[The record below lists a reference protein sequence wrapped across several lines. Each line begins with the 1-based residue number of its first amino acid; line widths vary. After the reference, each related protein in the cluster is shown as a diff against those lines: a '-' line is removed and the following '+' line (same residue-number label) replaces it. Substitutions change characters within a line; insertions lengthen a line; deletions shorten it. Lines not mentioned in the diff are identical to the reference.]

1 MVKNDNFN
9 RLTDE
14 NYMVQKEDGSMV
26 PNYDVTIISFNE
38 GDILKGKVV
47 KIDKDEVLIDIG
59 FKSEGVIPA
68 SELSIRTNA
77 HPEEILSLEEV
88 IEIMVLQ
95 KEDQDGRL
103 ILSKK
108 RAEVERSFDR
118 IEEIYKNN
126 ETVEGE
132 VIECVKGGLI
142 LDIGLRGFLPASL
155 IDVRKTRDLNSYIG
169 EKCACKIIE
178 VDRNRNNVV
187 LSRKAI
193 IEDERK
199 EQRKSALDNIESGQ
213 IKKGV
218 ITSIADF
225 GAFVDVEGVDGL
237 IHISELSWNHVKHPS
252 EVVKVGDEVSV
263 EILDIDREK
272 QRLSLG
278 LKQTQ
283 KDPWLEKIKKYKIKD
298 VVSGKVTRIVKF
310 GLFVMIEPGMEGLV
324 HITELSQDPVRRPSD
339 VAKIGDELNIRI
351 IDIDYDKR
359 RMAFSVRQVEHPE
372 AAEEGT
378 SKKKIEESYKDMEE
392 PEEPGAVNEKET
404 DKKDTGKAQQI
415 SETKPGDKTAD
426 VKTDEKPLDAGQ
438 KVKADKEDKQQQAS
452 EKTPDNTSSQ
462 SPGDTKKTRDGEY
475 KEELNGIS
483 AEEKKKTIKQL
494 LDEMKHEAN
503 LD

>member
-1 MVKNDNFN
+1 MAKNSNFN
-9 RLTDE
+9 KLTDE
-14 NYMVQKEDGSMV
+14 NYMIENDNGDLV

-59 FKSEGVIPA
+59 YKSEGVIPMA
-68 SELSIRTNA
+68 ELSIRNNVK
-77 HPEEILSLEEV
+77 PNEMLSIEDEID
-88 IEIMVLQ
+88 IMVLQ

-118 IEEIYKNN
+118 VEEIYRNN

-155 IDVRKTRDLNSYIG
+155 IDVRKTRELESYIG
-169 EKCACKIIE
+169 EKCLCKVIE

-193 IEDERK
+193 IETERK
-199 EQRKSALDNIESGQ
+199 EQRKAALDNIEIGQ

-225 GAFVDVEGVDGL
+225 GAFVDIEGIDGL

-252 EVVKVGDEVSV
+252 EVVKVNDEVSV
-263 EILDIDREK
+263 EVLDIDPEK

-283 KDPWLEKIKKYKIKD
+283 KDPWLEKIKKYKAND
-298 VVSGKVTRIVKF
+298 VVTGKVTRIVKF
-310 GLFVMIEPGMEGLV
+310 GLFVQIEPEMEGLV
-324 HITELSQDPVRRPSD
+324 HISELSIDPVKRPSD
-339 VAKIGDELNIRI
+339 IGKIGDELDVRI
-351 IDIDYDKR
+351 IDIDFDKR
-359 RMAFSVRQVEHPE
+359 RMAFSVRLVENPE
-372 AAEEGT
+372 LSEEDKEKPADQKT
-378 SKKKIEESYKDMEE
+378 SKPTKDES
-392 PEEPGAVNEKET
+392 GEKV
-404 DKKDTGKAQQI
+404 
-415 SETKPGDKTAD
+415 S
-426 VKTDEKPLDAGQ
+426 
-438 KVKADKEDKQQQAS
+438 KADKSGEEEKPQEEEKSQEKADTEAS
-452 EKTPDNTSSQ
+452 TEMEKTETGDVKEQEKSVVSS
-462 SPGDTKKTRDGEY
+462 
-475 KEELNGIS
+475 
-483 AEEKKKTIKQL
+483 EEKDEEKTETSAKKEDIEKASGPDEEPAEIAPDEKKETIKKL
-494 LDEMKHEAN
+494 LEEMKHEAN